1 MAVNLSPVAG
11 AAAQFFDNSGQML
24 TGGKLYTYLAGTT
37 TPAVT
42 YTTNTGVTPHANPI
56 VLNAAGR
63 VPDSGEIWL
72 TDSISYK
79 FVLKDQND
87 VLIATYDNLIGIN
100 SNFVNFTGEQETQ
113 TATQGQT
120 IFTLATIQYI
130 PATNN
135 LLVFVNG
142 SKQIIGDNYIETS
155 STVVTFVDG
164 LNVGDVVDFCTAVP
178 INANVTTAADVSYN
192 EGDTGAVTR
201 TVESKLQEFV
211 SVLDFGA
218 DPTGVDDCT
227 DAIQNATNS
236 GKPVYFP
243 AGTYKIVTGG
253 ISYTGT
259 VVWYGEGAKSII
271 ESDAVVI
278 TVNSGDNSSIDNLYM
293 QNITAPWI
301 ITRNPSNW
309 ATVPTV
315 VQSNGLGYQPT
326 VNDTDVWSSLTT
338 EQQDQNI
345 GPQLLFQGNASG
357 ITVSRIYGR
366 FVSVIVEDAQNA
378 VVRDC
383 NFQAGKNFAGGVVF
397 WNINDQ
403 QGEYNQAINNN
414 IQYASYNGII
424 FARNYDG
431 LAEGNICTSV
441 GESGIKTYQGV
452 IGATDARCYRMQ
464 LVNNN
469 SMYAYYDGFDFSS
482 DFPHTGT
489 IDARHLITSNTT
501 YGNRQTGFFAD
512 GLNTQF
518 ISNQARF
525 TGKTGF
531 ALSYNQSLIS
541 NNLAWGCNQS
551 AAVSGEHQMYVNGN
565 GNAISNNYLNR
576 AGVTQGYALFATGTN
591 LVENNY
597 GYDGTI
603 FLGNPGAITA
613 QYLGNIDTTLK
624 IEGTF
629 SPRLIVGSTVQS
641 TSYAVGNY
649 TRIGHR
655 VFVDVEIA
663 LSALTGTGNPQID
676 FNGGIPIATGQ
687 TNYASVFTIQV
698 SNCTYTGQPTAYILP
713 NFGSVYLGSQGT
725 GTAVGN
731 WTEGNLTSSSI
742 IRISGSY
749 VANQ

>member
-11 AAAQFFDNSGQML
+11 AAAQFFDNSGNVL
-24 TGGKLYTYLAGTT
+24 TGGKLYTYSAGTT

-42 YTTNTGVTPHANPI
+42 YTSNSGITAQPNPI

-72 TDSISYK
+72 SDSVSYK
-79 FVLKDQND
+79 FVLKDTND
-87 VLIATYDNLIGIN
+87 VLIATWDNLYGI
-100 SNFVNFTGEQETQ
+100 SNV
-113 TATQGQT
+113 
-120 IFTLATIQYI
+120 TLPI
-130 PATNN
+130 
-135 LLVFVNG
+135 
-142 SKQIIGDNYIETS
+142 S
-155 STVVTFVDG
+155 S
-164 LNVGDVVDFCTAVP
+164 
-178 INANVTTAADVSYN
+178 ANVTYS
-192 EGDTGAVTR
+192 EGDYGAVDR

-218 DPTGVDDCT
+218 DPTGVADST
-227 DAIQNATNS
+227 AAIQNATNS

-243 AGTYKIVTGG
+243 AGIYKMLSPVT
-253 ISYTGT
+253 YTGT

-271 ESDAVVI
+271 RSDVAVI
-278 TVNSGDNSSIDNLYM
+278 TVGSGNNSSIDNLYLE
-293 QNITAPWI
+293 NITAPWI
-301 ITRNPSNW
+301 ITRDPNNW

-326 VNDTDVWSSLTT
+326 VNDADVWPSLTT
-338 EQQDQNI
+338 AQKNQDI
-345 GPQLLFQGNASG
+345 GPKLIFQGNASK
-357 ITVSRIYGR
+357 INVSRIYGR
-366 FVSVIVEDAQNA
+366 FVSIQLYDTQYT

-383 NFQAGKNFAGGVVF
+383 NFQAGKNFVGGIVF
-397 WNINDQ
+397 WNIDNQ

-414 IQYASYNGII
+414 IQYASFNGII

-431 LAEGNICTSV
+431 LAESNVCLNV
-441 GESGIKTYQGV
+441 GESGIKTYQGA
-452 IGATDARCYRMQ
+452 IGIIDARCYRMQ

-489 IDARHLITSNTT
+489 IDARHLITGNIT
-501 YGNRQTGFFAD
+501 YGNRQTGFYAD

-525 TGKTGF
+525 TGETGF
-531 ALSYNQSLIS
+531 ALTYNQSLIS

-551 AAVSGEHQMYVNGN
+551 ATVSGEHQMYVNGN
-565 GNAISNNYLNR
+565 GNAISSNYLNR
-576 AGVTQGYALFATGTN
+576 AGITQGNALFATGTN

-597 GYDGTI
+597 GYDGAI
-603 FLGNPGAITA
+603 FLGNPGSITA
-613 QYLGNIDTTLK
+613 QYLGNIDTSLQ

-649 TRIGHR
+649 TRVGHR

-676 FNGGIPIATGQ
+676 FNGGVPVATGQ

-713 NFGSVYLGSQGT
+713 NFGSVYLGSQGS